1 MSEPLDTAYMEMAYG
16 LAEKARGRTSPN
28 PLVGAVLV
36 KDGAIVGTGFHE
48 EAGKPHAEAIAL
60 RRAGRRARGATLYV
74 TLEPCVHW
82 GRTPPCADALLAAGI
97 RRAVVSAVDPNPL
110 VNGRGLRLLRRN
122 GVDVRLGLLA
132 ERNLRLNEA
141 YAKYITRRVP
151 WVTLKAAVSADGRI
165 AAAGGDARWITSAA
179 ARAYGHL
186 LRGEH
191 DALLVGIGTLLSD
204 DPRLTVRHPAWGRK
218 PTTRIILDP
227 QLRFP
232 EAARILS
239 TLRQGPVLVLAR
251 RDADPPRAKALRK
264 KGVEVVPAPAGPNGL
279 DLVAVLA
286 ALGRREIASVLV
298 EGGSKVFSSFLKAK
312 LADKAV
318 LALAPKLIGG
328 SRAPGLWEGEG
339 AARVRDALN
348 LRTTAVLRVGD
359 DIIVEGY
366 L

>member
-1 MSEPLDTAYMEMAYG
+1 MSEPLDSAYLEMAYG

-60 RRAGRRARGATLYV
+60 RRAGRRARGSTLYV

-82 GRTPPCADALLAAGI
+82 GRTPPCADALIAAGI
-97 RRAVVSAVDPNPL
+97 RRAVISAVDPNPL
-110 VNGRGLRLLRRN
+110 VNGRGLRKLRRN

-132 ERNLRLNEA
+132 ERNVRLNEA

-151 WVTLKAAVSADGRI
+151 WVTLKAALSADGRI
-165 AAAGGDARWITSAA
+165 AAAGGDARWITSAP
-179 ARAYGHL
+179 ARDYGHL
-186 LRGEH
+186 IRGEH
-191 DALLVGIGTLLSD
+191 DALLVGIGTLLRD
-204 DPRLTVRHPAWGRK
+204 DPRLTIRHRAWGRK
-218 PTTRIILDP
+218 PTTRVILDP
-227 QLRFP
+227 GLRFP
-232 EAARILS
+232 PTAKILS
-239 TLRQGPVLVLAR
+239 TLRQGPVVVLAR
-251 RDADPPRAKALRK
+251 RDANPARAKALRM
-264 KGVEVVPAPAGPNGL
+264 KGVEVVPTSASPNGV

-286 ALGRREIASVLV
+286 ALGQREIGSVLV
-298 EGGSKVFSSFLKAK
+298 EGGSKVFTSFLRAG

-318 LALAPKLIGG
+318 LAIAPKLIGG
-328 SRAPGLWEGEG
+328 SRAPGLWEEEG
-339 AARVRDALN
+339 AARVRDALD
-348 LRTTAVLRVGD
+348 LRATTVVRVGE